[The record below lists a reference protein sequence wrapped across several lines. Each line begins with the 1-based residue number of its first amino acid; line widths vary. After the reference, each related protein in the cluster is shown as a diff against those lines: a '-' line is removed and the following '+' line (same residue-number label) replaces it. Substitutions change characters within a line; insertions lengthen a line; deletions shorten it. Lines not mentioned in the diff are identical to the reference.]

1 MPSLVQVL
9 SKSFQE
15 NTFEGEKKTENDFKY
30 QTFRDGSHYQN
41 KFFSVEENRVSL
53 ILYIDDFE
61 VCNPLGTSQK
71 KHKVTAVYWVL
82 GNIPVQLRS
91 TLTSI
96 YLAILCKAED
106 TKQFG
111 FQRVLEPL
119 LTDIQSL
126 EKDGLF
132 VPALGKAIKGT
143 VVSVV
148 ADNLGAHS
156 VAGFVKSFAGSYI
169 CVLCWEAIQVSVQ

>member
-1 MPSLVQVL
+1 MTSKCVVL
-9 SKSFQE
+9 
-15 NTFEGEKKTENDFKY
+15 
-30 QTFRDGSHYQN
+30 
-41 KFFSVEENRVSL
+41 
-53 ILYIDDFE
+53 
-61 VCNPLGTSQK
+61 LGHPEK

-82 GNIPVQLRS
+82 GNIPVHLRS

-111 FQRVLEPL
+111 FRGVLEPL
-119 LTDIQSL
+119 LIDFQSL

-132 VPALGKAIKGT
+132 VPGLGKVIKGT

-148 ADNLGAHS
+148 AGNLGAHS
-156 VAGFVKSFAGSYI
+156 VAGFVKYFTGSYI
-169 CVLCWEAIQVSVQ
+169 CWFCLGERSEFQSKEVRCECFQRRTKEQHTLHVQMAVPSPNRTPCYGVKKLCIV